1 MEAQI
6 GQGPVV
12 LLVMLIDVWLFAS
25 AFTVNTQKKKKKR
38 KKQITMRGNDIM
50 SEKTM
55 LRKNKKINLYSSYTK

>member
-25 AFTVNTQKKKKKR
+25 AFTVNTQKKEKKHER
-38 KKQITMRGNDIM
+38 SR
-50 SEKTM
+50 
-55 LRKNKKINLYSSYTK
+55 